1 MGETPHCPHIPRCGR
16 LCRRLVAICGTA
28 NRPYGKD
35 EESVDTRRE
44 IEGLIALS
52 PWIVFLLLIA
62 LSQIWEFRD
71 KRREARAS
79 RAEDIAELPRARR
92 ST

>member
-1 MGETPHCPHIPRCGR
+1 M
-16 LCRRLVAICGTA
+16 
-28 NRPYGKD
+28 
-35 EESVDTRRE
+35 DTRRE